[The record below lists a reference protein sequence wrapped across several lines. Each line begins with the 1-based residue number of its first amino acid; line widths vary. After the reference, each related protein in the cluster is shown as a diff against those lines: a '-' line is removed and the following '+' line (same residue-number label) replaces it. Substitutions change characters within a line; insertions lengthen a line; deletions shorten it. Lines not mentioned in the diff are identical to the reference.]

1 MLQADRV
8 NGFAVAADD
17 KRHETMILLC
27 PQEYVRLTSTKH
39 IALHIGTTRS
49 KSSGNLSIEHTLS
62 SYHRSGALALSSSY
76 IEEIGTHWE
85 FWRRQRYAR
94 KTEIAEIDGKP
105 KQGE

>member
-49 KSSGNLSIEHTLS
+49 KSSGNLSIEHALS
-62 SYHRSGALALSSSY
+62 SYH
-76 IEEIGTHWE
+76 
-85 FWRRQRYAR
+85 
-94 KTEIAEIDGKP
+94 
-105 KQGE
+105 